1 MVHTVC
7 ATLPVFEG
15 GHPLKPNV
23 LLTVLVALGAGAAL
37 LAQSN
42 APDSTAPASTL
53 RITSRAV
60 LVDVVVTDRNG
71 APVAGLRQDA
81 FTVSEQ
87 GKPQTI
93 SFFEEHKATAKS
105 EPVELPTLP
114 LNVFTNFTPMAPPPV
129 VNVLL
134 LDSLNTPMEDQSFV
148 HTQAMK
154 FLKSMRPG
162 SRMAI
167 FTMSFGLRFVQG
179 FTDDP
184 AVLVAALGSKKSN
197 EVEVPALIK
206 SPEDANA
213 QATVLGQMAETMPA
227 GPGGTTTVAT
237 QAMIDALTGFFQR
250 TDIAQTDDRGYRT
263 LANLQQLASFLGGFP
278 GRKNL
283 IWFSE
288 SFPVSLFGMASA
300 EFNGTDTRTETRFEG
315 DLKKTVNLLTA
326 ARVAVYPVDARGV
339 RSSAFHEAGNTL
351 PQTNITPPQLIGL
364 GGAQVTSMM
373 NENME
378 RNSDQEAMKTL
389 ARDSGGKAFVN
400 TNGLADVIAD
410 VVSSSADF
418 YTISYTPENRRMD
431 DSFRPIEVKV
441 AGGKFNLSYRR
452 GYYATDASL
461 PGAVQNALKS
471 DPGNRAA
478 NDPLRP
484 FMEFGMPQTEQI
496 LFKTLIKPLSAPTET
511 PDTADVKASAKGP
524 QNHYAVDF
532 AVDLK
537 DLSLTPDAAGL
548 HNGTLYLSLIVY
560 DRFGNAVSRRDH
572 LVGLN
577 IKPDIY
583 TIFQQTGVQ
592 LHAEIE
598 VPRGQ
603 YWLRTGVY
611 DPATHRAGTMEIP
624 LSAVKMQQIA
634 AK

>member
-1 MVHTVC
+1 MR
-7 ATLPVFEG
+7 
-15 GHPLKPNV
+15 NI
-23 LLTVLVALGAGAAL
+23 LLTVFVALGSGAAL

-42 APDSTAPASTL
+42 APESTASASTL

-71 APVAGLRQDA
+71 APIAGLRQDA
-81 FTVSEQ
+81 FSVSEQ
-87 GKPQTI
+87 GKSQTI
-93 SFFEEHKATAKS
+93 SFFEEHRAATSA
-105 EPVELPTLP
+105 EPVQLPALP
-114 LNVFTNFTPMAPPPV
+114 LNVFTNFSPMAQPPV

-148 HTQAMK
+148 HTQALK
-154 FLKSMRPG
+154 FLKTLRPG

-167 FTMSFGLRFVQG
+167 FTMSMGLRFVQG

-184 AVLVAALGSKKSN
+184 AVLVAALGNKKNN

-237 QAMIDALTGFFQR
+237 QAMIDAFTGFFQR

-263 LANLQQLASFLGGFP
+263 LANLQQLAAFLGGFP

-288 SFPVSLFGMASA
+288 SFPVSLFGMSSA
-300 EFNGTDTRTETRFEG
+300 EFSGTDTRTETRFEG

-339 RSSAFHEAGNTL
+339 RSSAFYEAGNTL
-351 PQTNITPPQLIGL
+351 PQTYTTPSQLIGVN
-364 GGAQVTSMM
+364 GAHVTSTM
-373 NENME
+373 NESMA

-410 VVSSSADF
+410 VVLSSADF
-418 YTISYTPENRRMD
+418 YTISYTPADRRMD

-441 AGGKFNLSYRR
+441 AGGKYNLSYRR

-461 PGAVQNALKS
+461 PGAVQTAQKGA
-471 DPGNRAA
+471 PENRAA

-496 LFKTLIKPLSAPTET
+496 LYKTLVKPLPATAET
-511 PDTADVKASAKGP
+511 PAATDVKAAAKGP
-524 QNHYAVDF
+524 QNRYSVDF

-537 DLSLTPDAAGL
+537 DLNLTPDAAGL

-624 LSAVKMQQIA
+624 LNAVKTQQVA